1 MVFYFSTLMSCK
13 ILLIFGAAFCAF
25 LVAYAFVKRSFKK
38 IFPPFNNHGKS
49 AWIGRTVICIIIAVA
64 LLTHGLR
71 EKRELL
77 LWEAH
82 ERLASH
88 EFKRALEV
96 ADSAENWP
104 STAKPG
110 RVDYLK
116 AAALAA
122 LGERNA
128 AEDHFLRSY
137 RSDPYYFWCVAD
149 LAVFY
154 ASSELPLTQR
164 RQMASPYLDTLR
176 TRFAHH
182 RDFAQYMLR
191 IQEHLAGPDAAAA
204 GD

>member
-1 MVFYFSTLMSCK
+1 MT
-13 ILLIFGAAFCAF
+13 ILELNTRFMNGMLLRGTTRCRLLQAKSFEVNPFCSRF
-25 LVAYAFVKRSFKK
+25 F
-38 IFPPFNNHGKS
+38 
-49 AWIGRTVICIIIAVA
+49 
-64 LLTHGLR
+64 
-71 EKRELL
+71 RELL
-77 LWEAH
+77 LYEAH
-82 ERLASH
+82 ELLASH

-182 RDFAQYMLR
+182 RDFAQYMVR